1 MTDVPPVQPQ
11 ARSTAGKVLIKVT
24 LMLALCVGAAAVCG
38 FFVLHSSPIVAG
50 PAGSATTRSPTVA
63 PTELTT
69 VAETD
74 PARAAA
80 AEQARAAALAYLDF
94 IRADDYHSAYDR
106 QCAKIHVR
114 LSESEFTAFQS
125 VQRFGERI
133 HSYTV
138 AGTSLQQRDG
148 RTTADVTFRVTD
160 PVSPLPFTF
169 HLVVEDG
176 EWKVC
181 E

>member
-1 MTDVPPVQPQ
+1 MTDAPPVQPQ
-11 ARSTAGKVLIKVT
+11 GKSNVWKILIKVT
-24 LMLALCVGAAAVCG
+24 LMLALCVGAAAACG
-38 FFVLHSSPIVAG
+38 FFLLYSSEGGAR
-50 PAGSATTRSPTVA
+50 PASSAATGSPTVVA
-63 PTELTT
+63 TELMT
-69 VAETD
+69 VVETD

-80 AEQARAAALAYLDF
+80 AEDARAAALAYLDF
-94 IRADDYHSAYDR
+94 IRADDYHSAYGR
-106 QCAKIHVR
+106 QCAKLQAR
-114 LSESEFTAFQS
+114 LSEDEYTAFQS

-138 AGTSLQQRDG
+138 VKTNLQQRDG

-169 HLVVEDG
+169 HLAVEDG